1 MCPLAVATVVGV
13 HFFSLAAV
21 SPGKLWTKPFS
32 SAAMSVEGDGEPIA
46 TWAKA
51 TSSAGVAEAVVLLQA

>member
-1 MCPLAVATVVGV
+1 MYPLAVATVVGV

-32 SAAMSVEGDGEPIA
+32 SAAMSVEGDGEPTA
-46 TWAKA
+46 AWAKA